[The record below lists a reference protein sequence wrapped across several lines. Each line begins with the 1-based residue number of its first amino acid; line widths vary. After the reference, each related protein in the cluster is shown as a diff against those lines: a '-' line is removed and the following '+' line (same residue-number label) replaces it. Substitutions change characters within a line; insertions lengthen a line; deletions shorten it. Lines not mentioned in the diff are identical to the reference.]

1 MTKIIDEGIFGKEVE
16 AHEQIK
22 FMKANGT
29 HRTVGLLEADGVLKW
44 R

>member
-22 FMKANGT
+22 PMKADGT
-29 HRTVGLLEADGVLKW
+29 HGTVGLVETDKVLKQW
-44 R
+44 

>member
-22 FMKANGT
+22 SMKVNGT
-29 HRTVGLLEADGVLKW
+29 HGIVGLLEVDGVLK
-44 R
+44 